1 MNDEREIS
9 PYLWDRTPSPDPA
22 EDAELVRLEAHLG
35 QYHHHAQPP
44 MKSRMNPRPWSRY
57 LALAACLT
65 FIAFLSWWELRSKPA
80 PIPTAWTRN
89 GQQLKLRQE
98 YKTIAEETVQVASI
112 GRLRFQPGS
121 RFRILESAQ
130 NEVMELLEGHFD
142 ALIIADPYR
151 FRVVTAGARL
161 DDLGCAYEVSVDKQ
175 GAGRVEVSLGWV
187 RANGAGADSFIAQGY
202 ESTFRPGHPPSEPRR
217 VDASGTNDG
226 DVLATLHQVWRG
238 KSESARLNAFRI
250 LAKQYPPPASVTEAR
265 AARGDRSLVKEW
277 WPKLPL
283 GNPIAFPE
291 SF

>member
-9 PYLWDRTPSPDPA
+9 PYLWDRTPSRDPV
-22 EDAELVRLEAHLG
+22 EDAEFLRLEAHLG
-35 QYHHHAQPP
+35 QYRRIARPP
-44 MKSRMNPRPWSRY
+44 VQIKPTPRHWSKY
-57 LALAACLT
+57 LVLAASLT
-65 FIAFLSWWELRSKPA
+65 LVAVLSWWELRPKPA

-89 GQQLKLRQE
+89 GQQLNLKEE
-98 YKTIAEETVQVASI
+98 YKTNSEETVEVASI

-130 NEVMELLEGHFD
+130 DEVMELLEGNFD

-161 DDLGCAYEVSVDKQ
+161 DDLGCAYEVSVNKQ

-187 RANGAGADSFIAQGY
+187 RAHGAGADSFIAQGY
-202 ESTFRPGHPPSEPRR
+202 ESIFRPGQPPSEPRR
-217 VDASGTNDG
+217 VDANATNG
-226 DVLATLHQVWRG
+226 EDVLVTLHQVWRG
-238 KSESARLNAFRI
+238 KSELERRRAFRT

-277 WPKLPL
+277 WPALPL

-291 SF
+291 NF

>member
-9 PYLWDRTPSPDPA
+9 PYLWDRTPSRDPGD
-22 EDAELVRLEAHLG
+22 DAEFVRLEAHLG
-35 QYHHHAQPP
+35 QYRSLAKPPIRIQPTRRHWA
-44 MKSRMNPRPWSRY
+44 KY
-57 LALAACLT
+57 LGLAASLT
-65 FIAFLSWWELRSKPA
+65 FVALLSWRELRPNPA
-80 PIPTAWTRN
+80 SIPTAWTRN
-89 GQQLKLRQE
+89 GQQLKLKQE
-98 YKTIAEETVQVASI
+98 YKTTAEETVEVASI
-112 GRLRFQPGS
+112 GRLRFQSGS
-121 RFRILESAQ
+121 RFRILESAK

-217 VDASGTNDG
+217 VDATGTNG
-226 DVLATLHQVWRG
+226 EDVLVTLHQVWRG
-238 KSESARLNAFRI
+238 KSESERRDAFRT
-250 LAKQYPPPASVTEAR
+250 LAKRYPPPPSVTEAR

-277 WPKLPL
+277 WLKLPL

-291 SF
+291 NF

>member
-9 PYLWDRTPSPDPA
+9 PYLWDRTPSPDPN
-22 EDAELVRLEAHLG
+22 EDAEFARLEAHLG
-35 QYHHHAQPP
+35 QYRRPAKPP
-44 MKSRMNPRPWSRY
+44 ANPKPTPRHWSKY

-65 FIAFLSWWELRSKPA
+65 CTAALTWLELKPKPA
-80 PIPTAWTRN
+80 PIPTAWTLN
-89 GQQLKLRQE
+89 GQPLNLKQE
-98 YKTIAEETVQVASI
+98 YKSSAEETVEVASI
-112 GRLRFQPGS
+112 GRLRFRPGS
-121 RFRILESAQ
+121 RFRILESAKD
-130 NEVMELLEGHFD
+130 EVMELLEGHFD

-151 FRVVTAGARL
+151 FRVLTAGARL

-202 ESTFRPGHPPSEPRR
+202 ESTFRPGQPPSEPRR
-217 VDASGTNDG
+217 VDTNAQSSE

-238 KSESARLNAFRI
+238 KSETDRLKAFRS
-250 LAKQYPPPASVTEAR
+250 LAKQYPPPESVTEAR

-291 SF
+291 NF